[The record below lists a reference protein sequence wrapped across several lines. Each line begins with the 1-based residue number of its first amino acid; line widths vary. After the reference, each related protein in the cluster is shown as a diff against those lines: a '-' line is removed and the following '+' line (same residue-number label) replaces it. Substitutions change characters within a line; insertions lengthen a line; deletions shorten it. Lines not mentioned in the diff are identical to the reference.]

1 MATEKKPF
9 QLSKKVNNAIYGYGA
24 AIVII
29 GALMKITYF
38 SPTWFPE
45 IANTMLTVGL
55 VIEALIFAYSA
66 IDPSLQKED
75 YEWERVYPIL
85 AGKKGKGGTDTTS
98 PQELMSKNIEEMFR
112 KYKLDENVVKGL
124 SQSIRDFESS
134 AKSGADSASELA
146 KINKEFAN
154 NANELTKQ
162 MAALSSNLEALNNV
176 YGGVLN
182 AMNRK

>member
-1 MATEKKPF
+1 MATKKPF

-29 GALMKITYF
+29 GALMKITYY
-38 SPTWFPE
+38 SPTWYPE

-75 YEWERVYPIL
+75 YEWERVFPIL
-85 AGKKGKGGTDTTS
+85 RDKKEDGPDPTS
-98 PQELMSKNIEEMFR
+98 PEALMSKNIEQMFK
-112 KYKLDENVVKGL
+112 KYKLDEEVVKGL

-134 AKSGADSASELA
+134 AKSGADSAGELA

-162 MAALSSNLEALNNV
+162 MAALSSNLETLNNV

-182 AMNRK
+182 AMNTK

>member
-1 MATEKKPF
+1 MAF
-9 QLSKKVNNAIYGYGA
+9 ILSKNVNNAIYGYGA

-38 SPTWFPE
+38 SPDWAPG
-45 IANTMLTVGL
+45 IANTMLTIGL

-75 YEWERVYPIL
+75 YEWEKVYPEL
-85 AGKKGKGGTDTTS
+85 ADGKAGSGKGVKS
-98 PQELMSKNIEEMFR
+98 PQVLMSEKIDDMF
-112 KYKLDENVVKGL
+112 KKAKLDEEVVREL
-124 SQSIRDFESS
+124 AQSIKDFQSS
-134 AKSGADSASELA
+134 AKSGAESAAHLA
-146 KINKEFAN
+146 KINQEFAN
-154 NANELTKQ
+154 NANELNKQ
-162 MAALSSNLEALNNV
+162 MASLSSNHDTLNRV

>member
-1 MATEKKPF
+1 MAFK
-9 QLSKKVNNAIYGYGA
+9 LSKKVNNAIYGYGA

-38 SPTWFPE
+38 SPDWAPG

-75 YEWERVYPIL
+75 YEWERVYPEL
-85 AGKKGKGGTDTTS
+85 SGGKAIGGKDAKS
-98 PQELMSKNIEEMFR
+98 PQVLMSEKIEDMF
-112 KYKLDENVVKGL
+112 KKAKLDEAVVKDL
-124 SQSIRDFESS
+124 AKSIKDFEAS
-134 AKSGADSASELA
+134 AKSGAQSAADLA
-146 KINKEFAN
+146 KINQEFAN

-162 MAALSSNLEALNNV
+162 MAALSSNLETLNGV

>member
-1 MATEKKPF
+1 MAFK
-9 QLSKKVNNAIYGYGA
+9 LSKKVNNAIYGYGA

-38 SPTWFPE
+38 SPDWAPG

-75 YEWERVYPIL
+75 YEWERVYPEL
-85 AGKKGKGGTDTTS
+85 AGGKSIGGKDTKS
-98 PQELMSKNIEEMFR
+98 PQVLMSEKIEDMF
-112 KYKLDENVVKGL
+112 KKAKLDEAVVKDL
-124 SQSIRDFESS
+124 ANSIKDFEAS
-134 AKSGADSASELA
+134 AKSGAQSAADLA
-146 KINKEFAN
+146 KINQEFAN

-162 MAALSSNLEALNNV
+162 MAALSSNLETLNGV

>member
-1 MATEKKPF
+1 MAFK
-9 QLSKKVNNAIYGYGA
+9 LSKKVNNAIYGYGA
-24 AIVII
+24 AVVII

-38 SPTWFPE
+38 SPSWAPG
-45 IANTMLTVGL
+45 IANTMLTIGL

-75 YEWERVYPIL
+75 YEWEKVYPEL
-85 AGKKGKGGTDTTS
+85 AGGQGSAKGIKS
-98 PQELMSKNIEEMFR
+98 PQVLMSEKIDDMF
-112 KYKLDENVVKGL
+112 KKAK
-124 SQSIRDFESS
+124 DFDAS
-134 AKSGADSASELA
+134 AKAGAKSAADLA
-146 KINKEFAN
+146 KINQEFAN

-162 MAALSSNLEALNNV
+162 MAALSSNLETLNGV

>member
-1 MATEKKPF
+1 MATKKPF

-29 GALMKITYF
+29 GALMKITYY
-38 SPTWFPE
+38 SPTWYPE

-75 YEWERVYPIL
+75 YKWERVYPIL
-85 AGKKGKGGTDTTS
+85 SDEGPVDDPTS
-98 PQELMSKNIEEMFR
+98 PEALMSKNIEQMFK
-112 KYKLDENVVKGL
+112 KYKLDEEVVKGL

-134 AKSGADSASELA
+134 AKSGADSAGELA

-162 MAALSSNLEALNNV
+162 MAALSSNLETLNNV

>member
-1 MATEKKPF
+1 MAFK
-9 QLSKKVNNAIYGYGA
+9 LSKKVNNAIYGYGA

-38 SPTWFPE
+38 SPDWAPG

-75 YEWERVYPIL
+75 YEWERVYP
-85 AGKKGKGGTDTTS
+85 
-98 PQELMSKNIEEMFR
+98 ELSDMFKNA
-112 KYKLDENVVKGL
+112 KLDETVVKDL
-124 SQSIRDFESS
+124 AQSIKDFEAS
-134 AKSGADSASELA
+134 AKSGAKSASDLA
-146 KINKEFAN
+146 KINQDFAN

-162 MAALSSNLEALNNV
+162 MAALSSNLETLNGV

>member
-1 MATEKKPF
+1 MKL
-9 QLSKKVNNAIYGYGA
+9 QLSKKVSNAIYGYGA

-38 SPTWFPE
+38 SPTWWPSA
-45 IANTMLTVGL
+45 ANTMLTVGL

-66 IDPSLQKED
+66 MDPSLAKED
-75 YEWERVYPIL
+75 YEWEKVYPQL
-85 AGKKGKGGTDTTS
+85 KDSKSPKKGNEKTPHS
-98 PQELMSKNIEEMFR
+98 LMSENIEEMFR

-134 AKSGADSASELA
+134 AKSGADSAGELA

-162 MAALSSNLEALNNV
+162 MAALSSNLETLNNV

>member
-1 MATEKKPF
+1 MAFK
-9 QLSKKVNNAIYGYGA
+9 LSKKVNNAIYGYGA
-24 AIVII
+24 AVVII

-38 SPTWFPE
+38 SPSWAPG
-45 IANTMLTVGL
+45 IANTMLTIGL

-75 YEWERVYPIL
+75 YEWERVYPEL
-85 AGKKGKGGTDTTS
+85 AGGQGSAKDIKS
-98 PQELMSKNIEEMFR
+98 PQVLMSEKIDDMF
-112 KYKLDENVVKGL
+112 KKAKLDETVVKDL
-124 SQSIRDFESS
+124 AQSIKDFDAS
-134 AKSGADSASELA
+134 AKAGAKSAADLA
-146 KINKEFAN
+146 KINQEFAN

-162 MAALSSNLEALNNV
+162 MAALSSNLETLNGV

>member
-1 MATEKKPF
+1 MAF

-38 SPTWFPE
+38 SPSWFPG
-45 IANTMLTVGL
+45 IANTMLTIGL
-55 VIEALIFAYSA
+55 VIEAMIFAYSA
-66 IDPSLQKED
+66 IDPSLQKEE
-75 YEWERVYPIL
+75 YEWERVYPEL
-85 AGKKGKGGTDTTS
+85 ADGKAGAGKGVKS
-98 PQELMSKNIEEMFR
+98 PQVLMSEKIDQMFKNA
-112 KYKLDENVVKGL
+112 KLDEAVVKDL
-124 SQSIRDFESS
+124 TQSIKDFEAS
-134 AKSGADSASELA
+134 AKSGAKSASDLA
-146 KINKEFAN
+146 KINQEFAN

-162 MAALSSNLEALNNV
+162 MAALSSNLETLNGV

>member
-1 MATEKKPF
+1 MAFK
-9 QLSKKVNNAIYGYGA
+9 LSKKVNNAIYGYGA

-29 GALMKITYF
+29 GALMKITYY
-38 SPTWFPE
+38 SPDWAPG

-75 YEWERVYPIL
+75 YEWERVYPEL
-85 AGKKGKGGTDTTS
+85 ANGKVGSGKGVKS
-98 PQELMSKNIEEMFR
+98 PQVLMSEKINQMFENA
-112 KYKLDENVVKGL
+112 KLDESVVKDL
-124 SQSIRDFESS
+124 AKSIRDFESS
-134 AKSGADSASELA
+134 AKSGAESATELA

-162 MAALSSNLEALNNV
+162 MAALSSNLETLNNV